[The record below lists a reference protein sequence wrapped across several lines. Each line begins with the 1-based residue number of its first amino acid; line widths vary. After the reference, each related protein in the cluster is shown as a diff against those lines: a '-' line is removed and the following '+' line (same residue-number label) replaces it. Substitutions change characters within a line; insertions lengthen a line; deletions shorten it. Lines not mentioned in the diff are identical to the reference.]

1 MKSRGLR
8 SNCPSHFQ
16 TILRMCSN
24 SVVAIIVC
32 LLLMAQHQY
41 LYAQQ
46 STDLVAMLEG
56 EFTVSPMVLSPSGTI
71 TLSRWWVRNAGN
83 STVTFTVGL
92 YVSADPIINRSDRSI
107 VRRKH
112 TLKAGETETWRDLP
126 HSLCRLALESG
137 AYYVGILVDDDDT
150 VFESNE
156 ANNVLVIASPM
167 TIRILPPVKAD
178 LIPGSSNLGGPLV
191 FAPGD
196 IRDAVA
202 GQLMPPNVAP
212 GGTLLLNGWQVTNSG
227 TQDAPGFR
235 VGYYLSNDAT
245 ITREDTLL
253 GCAGISELRAGE
265 TYRAGIASGEL
276 QLKEDIV
283 PGDYFVG
290 ILVNDLNEVGEL
302 PQGSA
307 TNNFIS
313 TPVRVL
319 RVASDKKTVFRVE
332 IKLTTGT
339 GSNHGTN
346 DGVYV
351 SLNSQGNKTWLDYT
365 RNDFERGHTDRY
377 DLVLNNVNQLGD
389 IQKIEIGKDGTD
401 GLCIKKVELFV
412 NRRLRMYTS
421 NFTSCRWLDTN
432 TARTITIPYSSL
444 RRHSDWQNF
453 GTVIP
458 EELKQDDI
466 LSLIQAYVG
475 DGIHGQVEWNGI
487 HGQIK
492 WRGPVTVRKKSE
504 DTIGI
509 KLGFRAEIPGPDM
522 TADGA
527 VDLSISCQCGG
538 IRMDFSKPQVTVDS
552 HIASEVLTLGFINL
566 LDRFLSKKLRDE
578 LGEELHKMSQSFH
591 TGLGLC
597 PTISVSDQ
605 VDVKFTLPEIRNDLK
620 ITTDSSDPLPTVR
633 PGEAVVV
640 KQIISNGDRGN
651 VHGVS
656 FHTESYLA
664 SSTSPLPQ
672 HLSDLIPSA
681 VSLGHTSARQS
692 KCDEALTIAQEV
704 RLPATLQCTAYA
716 PGSNIPAVG
725 KQYYLLSHIV
735 SLSDVYPSDN
745 IMASVLHVGLPDLE
759 LSARVE
765 RLNRLPG
772 RTSIVFTPSI
782 RNRGVFQSGA
792 ARYRAV
798 VSRTPSIDN
807 VIKWFPPREIELL
820 LPGNVLSMEREQLN
834 IDDSEMG
841 RLPFFVGIYVDQLD
855 GQPECD
861 LKNNYTLLHVSRPN
875 Q

>member
-1 MKSRGLR
+1 
-8 SNCPSHFQ
+8 
-16 TILRMCSN
+16 
-24 SVVAIIVC
+24 
-32 LLLMAQHQY
+32 
-41 LYAQQ
+41 
-46 STDLVAMLEG
+46 
-56 EFTVSPMVLSPSGTI
+56 
-71 TLSRWWVRNAGN
+71 
-83 STVTFTVGL
+83 
-92 YVSADPIINRSDRSI
+92 
-107 VRRKH
+107 
-112 TLKAGETETWRDLP
+112 
-126 HSLCRLALESG
+126 
-137 AYYVGILVDDDDT
+137 
-150 VFESNE
+150 
-156 ANNVLVIASPM
+156 
-167 TIRILPPVKAD
+167 
-178 LIPGSSNLGGPLV
+178 
-191 FAPGD
+191 
-196 IRDAVA
+196 
-202 GQLMPPNVAP
+202 
-212 GGTLLLNGWQVTNSG
+212 
-227 TQDAPGFR
+227 
-235 VGYYLSNDAT
+235 
-245 ITREDTLL
+245 
-253 GCAGISELRAGE
+253 
-265 TYRAGIASGEL
+265 
-276 QLKEDIV
+276 
-283 PGDYFVG
+283 
-290 ILVNDLNEVGEL
+290 
-302 PQGSA
+302 
-307 TNNFIS
+307 
-313 TPVRVL
+313 
-319 RVASDKKTVFRVE
+319 
-332 IKLTTGT
+332 
-339 GSNHGTN
+339 
-346 DGVYV
+346 
-351 SLNSQGNKTWLDYT
+351 
-365 RNDFERGHTDRY
+365 
-377 DLVLNNVNQLGD
+377 
-389 IQKIEIGKDGTD
+389 
-401 GLCIKKVELFV
+401 
-412 NRRLRMYTS
+412 
-421 NFTSCRWLDTN
+421 
-432 TARTITIPYSSL
+432 
-444 RRHSDWQNF
+444 
-453 GTVIP
+453 
-458 EELKQDDI
+458 
-466 LSLIQAYVG
+466 
-475 DGIHGQVEWNGI
+475 
-487 HGQIK
+487 
-492 WRGPVTVRKKSE
+492 
-504 DTIGI
+504 
-509 KLGFRAEIPGPDM
+509 
-522 TADGA
+522 
-527 VDLSISCQCGG
+527 
-538 IRMDFSKPQVTVDS
+538 
-552 HIASEVLTLGFINL
+552 
-566 LDRFLSKKLRDE
+566 
-578 LGEELHKMSQSFH
+578 MSQSFH